1 MSRVSNADAER
12 IRRMIVTAFKYQVG
26 PGNEPVIVR
35 DWMSDGDCAIVW
47 ECGPYEWSL
56 MYSEL
61 EHGDTMDREFGFK
74 LDGTPVV
81 ELPNVTVSPY
91 YSYAVTLHTED

>member
-1 MSRVSNADAER
+1 MV
-12 IRRMIVTAFKYQVG
+12 
-26 PGNEPVIVR
+26 EPV
-35 DWMSDGDCAIVW
+35 
-47 ECGPYEWSL
+47 
-56 MYSEL
+56 YSEL
-61 EHGDTMDREFGFK
+61 EHGDVDREFGFK